1 MPRWAPPTRVL
12 SNLVLDG
19 RVYRTAFLPALVA
32 LCVAAFALQDRPEPG
47 RSGLPA
53 DAFNAQRAFG
63 DAESPEP
70 QSLHGLAAAFG
81 NRADPAWPISSRASS
96 RRPTRRASGRC
107 SACARRS
114 RRLVPGTCAP

>member
-1 MPRWAPPTRVL
+1 M
-12 SNLVLDG
+12 LDG

-63 DAESPEP
+63 DADPPEP
-70 QSLHGLAAAFG
+70 QSLHGIAAAFP
-81 NRADPAWPISSRASS
+81 NRADPGLAEFVARELAAPDEEGERAVFSVRS
-96 RRPTRRASGRC
+96 HARAVSYRRRAR
-107 SACARRS
+107 
-114 RRLVPGTCAP
+114 P